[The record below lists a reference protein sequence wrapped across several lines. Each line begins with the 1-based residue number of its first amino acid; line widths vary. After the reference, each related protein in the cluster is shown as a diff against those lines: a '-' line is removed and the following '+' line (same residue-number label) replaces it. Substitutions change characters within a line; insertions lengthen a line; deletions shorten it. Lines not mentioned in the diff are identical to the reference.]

1 MRSRAAILLPPS
13 ANSSP
18 KRWTSRPPPSRSKLS
33 QREKLEESISR
44 YALAYD
50 IPESLIHAAVRR
62 ESNYNPAAKN
72 GPYWGLMQIRYD
84 TARSVGYSGPAK
96 GLLDAETNLT
106 YAGAYLANAFRVAG
120 GDAQRAIQLYA
131 KGFYYEAKR
140 KGLLGQMASGR
151 SSTEEEKSEPTLACR
166 SGVAGHRAGRD
177 RYSRRQASQNG
188 GAGSPSGAGHD
199 VYGGAGPDRAGGA
212 DGAAVEAPVKKRPAS
227 GALRGR
233 GAIS

>member
-1 MRSRAAILLPPS
+1 MRLAICAATAALGFAL
-13 ANSSP
+13 AGCNSSSP
-18 KRWTSRPPPSRSKLS
+18 ERQFVAKAVEEPPPPKAKLS
-33 QREKLEESISR
+33 QREKLEDSISR
-44 YALAYD
+44 CARTYD
-50 IPESLIHAAVRR
+50 IPESLIHTAVRR

-96 GLLDAETNLT
+96 GLLDAETNLA

-151 SSTEEEKSEPTLACR
+151 SSADEKNEPTTTVAEAEPPVTVLAAINIP
-166 SGVAGHRAGRD
+166 AGKHVRPAEP
-177 RYSRRQASQNG
+177 QAQPEPVMMYTE
-188 GAGSPSGAGHD
+188 AQ
-199 VYGGAGPDRAGGA
+199 
-212 DGAAVEAPVKKRPAS
+212 APVALEEQPAQQ
-227 GALRGR
+227 
-233 GAIS
+233 

>member
-1 MRSRAAILLPPS
+1 MRLAICAATAALGFALSGCNSPS
-13 ANSSP
+13 PERQFVA
-18 KRWTSRPPPSRSKLS
+18 KAVDEPPPPTAKLS
-33 QREKLEESISR
+33 QREKLEDSISR
-44 YALAYD
+44 CARTYD
-50 IPESLIHAAVRR
+50 IPASLIHAAVRR

-96 GLLDAETNLT
+96 GLLDAETNLS

-151 SSTEEEKSEPTLACR
+151 SSTEEEKSEPTLA
-166 SGVAGHRAGRD
+166 VAESPVTVLAAIDIPAGKHLRT
-177 RYSRRQASQNG
+177 AEPE
-188 GAGSPSGAGHD
+188 AHP
-199 VYGGAGPDRAGGA
+199 
-212 DGAAVEAPVKKRPAS
+212 APVMMYTEAQAPIAPEEQT
-227 GALRGR
+227 AQQ
-233 GAIS
+233 

>member
-1 MRSRAAILLPPS
+1 MRLAICAATAALGFALSGCNSPSPERQFVAKAVDEPSPP
-13 ANSSP
+13 
-18 KRWTSRPPPSRSKLS
+18 RVKLS
-33 QREKLEESISR
+33 QREKLDESISR

-62 ESNYNPAAKN
+62 ESNYNPGAKH

-96 GLLDAETNLT
+96 GLLDAETNLA

-151 SSTEEEKSEPTLACR
+151 STTEEKSEPTLA
-166 SGVAGHRAGRD
+166 VAEAEPPVTVLAAIDIPAGKHFRTTEPEA
-177 RYSRRQASQNG
+177 Q
-188 GAGSPSGAGHD
+188 P
-199 VYGGAGPDRAGGA
+199 
-212 DGAAVEAPVKKRPAS
+212 APVMMYTEAQAPIAPEEQT
-227 GALRGR
+227 AQQ
-233 GAIS
+233 

>member
-1 MRSRAAILLPPS
+1 MRLAICAATAAMGFAL
-13 ANSSP
+13 AGCNSYAP
-18 KRWTSRPPPSRSKLS
+18 ENQFVAKAVDEPPPPKAKLS
-33 QREKLEESISR
+33 QREKLEDSISR
-44 YALAYD
+44 CARTYD
-50 IPESLIHAAVRR
+50 IPESLIHTAVRR

-96 GLLDAETNLT
+96 GLLDAETNLS

-151 SSTEEEKSEPTLACR
+151 SVTDEQSEPIAPAVAKAEPQPFVLAAIDIP
-166 SGVAGHRAGRD
+166 AGKHVRAAEP
-177 RYSRRQASQNG
+177 QAQ
-188 GAGSPSGAGHD
+188 PEP
-199 VYGGAGPDRAGGA
+199 VMMYT
-212 DGAAVEAPVKKRPAS
+212 EAQAPI
-227 GALRGR
+227 ALE
-233 GAIS
+233 AQTAQQQ